1 LSRKKSKIRA
11 GINKALFGR
20 RNYEKE
26 RSRHFWRRCC
36 FVCPFQPARLQIDA
50 RKRLAGGLLSRHL
63 LERHLD
69 DGLHGVS
76 IDAASWEIV
85 SVSEEKIEPA
95 QLVELGKAE
104 MESKKKLEEHV
115 GPVMDA
121 EDALYG
127 AQEELKAARTGAS
140 RAAAKKKV
148 DEMQAKFDEERE
160 LHKELQRSYN
170 EAKDAAQ
177 KEKDIAT
184 FSVIGPT
191 GDLPNV
197 MDLTGTVHS
206 KDVDVKITNKAGEE
220 VLYRFNLKRYELRDE
235 AANLN
240 HRGRWIIVKFGPAA

>member
-1 LSRKKSKIRA
+1 MRRKGLVIFGAVAVLFVLFSLQGCKSTP
-11 GINKALFGR
+11 
-20 RNYEKE
+20 EK
-26 RSRHFWRRCC
+26 
-36 FVCPFQPARLQIDA
+36 
-50 RKRLAGGLLSRHL
+50 GLLGAYFHAISL
-63 LERHLD
+63 KDTSTMASMAVEP
-69 DGLHGVS
+69 VS